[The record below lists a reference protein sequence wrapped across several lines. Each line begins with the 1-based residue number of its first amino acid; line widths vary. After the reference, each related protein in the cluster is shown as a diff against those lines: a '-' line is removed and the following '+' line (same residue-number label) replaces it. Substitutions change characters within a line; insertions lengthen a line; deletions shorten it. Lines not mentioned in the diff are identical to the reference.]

1 MISLAEHLPAFWAS
15 VGVHPRTPP
24 VAGPWSAGVHGDLG
38 KRSED
43 THSKARTDTGGHGGP
58 RSWRQKHGPGPR
70 GLT

>member
-15 VGVHPRTPP
+15 VGVHHGTLP
-24 VAGPWSAGVHGDLG
+24 VAGPGSADVHGNLG

-43 THSKARTDTGGHGGP
+43 TDSEARTDTGGTEGP